1 MDNVLLIWDID
12 GTLLSC
18 GGAGSQAL
26 DETFHAL
33 FKIPSAFEGI
43 QMAGKLDKNIIEE
56 ALSTH
61 KIKDFDMHD
70 IINHYGDYLQKILM
84 RSKNFKILQNVKKNL
99 HNLSKDNRIYN
110 VIATGNSEVG
120 SLLKLRRGDLEQYFK
135 VGSFGN
141 HYNERFELVKN
152 AVITARYHYNID
164 FKEDNIFMI
173 GDTPDDIHAG
183 QVNNIKTIAV
193 ATGGYSYETLKSLK
207 PDYIFEVLPDNL
219 IDIILN
225 GGEQR

>member
-120 SLLKLRRGDLEQYFK
+120 GILKLKKAGLDEYFSL
-135 VGSFGN
+135 GSFGN
-141 HYNERFELVKN
+141 HFTKRGLLVKN
-152 AVITARYHYNID
+152 AINVARFSYDID
-164 FKEDNIFMI
+164 FKKENIYMI
-173 GDTPDDIHAG
+173 GDTPDDILAG
-183 QVNNIKTIAV
+183 KENGIRTIAV
-193 ATGGYSYETLKSLK
+193 ATGGYSKEILSINK
-207 PDYIFEVLPDNL
+207 PDYLFDTLPENLMAVLF
-219 IDIILN
+219 N
-225 GGEQR
+225 GGD